1 MTVSITDLKG
11 IGEKTGSHFKK
22 LGLFDTKDL
31 IRYYPRDYDRM
42 PEIKGIADAVRG
54 EDLAVYARVLAMPT
68 VIRAK
73 NYTIL
78 SAEIADG
85 SGRIG
90 IRFYNMPYLK
100 KVLKPGTWRV
110 FRAVP
115 RKKGDSLVLD
125 QPRLYDKEEYA
136 ALENSL
142 RPVYPLSAH
151 LTNKG
156 LQKAIA
162 QALQEEDLEEYLPE
176 DLREGLP
183 SYEEAVR
190 TMHFPESMES
200 IRSARDRL
208 VFDEFLLFLL
218 NIRRLKR
225 ENEEEKNTHPM
236 IPVAD
241 CKRLMEALPYRL
253 TEAQLK
259 VYRECEED
267 CLSDHVMCRLI
278 QGDVG
283 SGKTILAILMLLMTV
298 ANGYQGALMAPTE
311 VLAVQHY
318 EGIKELTE
326 KYKLPFVPVLL
337 TGSVPAAAK
346 KASKAALLTGE
357 ANLAIGTHAV
367 IQDNVQFKDLAL
379 VITDEQH
386 RFGVRQREK
395 LSEKGTLPHT
405 VVMSATPIPR
415 TLALILYGDLHISV
429 IDELPKNRLPIK
441 NAVIPAAKRTTA
453 LQFLVKRIQE
463 GRQAYVICP
472 MIAPSEGN
480 VDPELCE
487 EGDLMNVEDYSAYLR
502 RVLPETI
509 RISTLHGK
517 MKPAEK
523 NRIMQEF
530 SEGQSDVLV
539 STTVVE
545 VGVNV
550 PNAAI
555 MIIENAER
563 YGLAALHQLRGRV
576 GRGSAQSHCIFIAGN
591 EKKETMERLNILAG
605 SNNGFEIAEKDLS
618 LRGPG
623 EFFGLRQSGEL
634 PFVLADIYQDA
645 GMLKR
650 ADQAAGKLLNEDPE
664 LTAPEHAQLKAMLG
678 DAAGHGVYSL

>member
-1 MTVSITDLKG
+1 MTLSITDLKG
-11 IGEKTGSHFKK
+11 IGEKTGSYYKK
-22 LGLFDTKDL
+22 LGLFDTRDL
-31 IRYYPRDYDRM
+31 IRYYPRDYDKM
-42 PEIKGIADAVRG
+42 PELRGIADAAPG
-54 EDLAVYARVLAMPT
+54 EDLAVYARVLTMPS

-78 SAEIADG
+78 NAEIADA
-85 SGRIG
+85 SGRIR

-115 RKKGDSLVLD
+115 RKKGESLVLD
-125 QPRLYDKEEYA
+125 QPRLYDREEYVL
-136 ALENSL
+136 LENTL

-151 LTNKG
+151 LTAKG

-162 QALQEEDLEEYLPE
+162 QALQAEELPEYLPE
-176 DLREGLP
+176 DLRDGFP
-183 SYEEAVR
+183 SYEEAIR
-190 TMHFPESMES
+190 TMHFPASMEALEK
-200 IRSARDRL
+200 ARDRL
-208 VFDEFLLFLL
+208 VFDEFFLFLL

-241 CKRLMEALPYRL
+241 CRRLLEALPYRL
-253 TEAQLK
+253 TKAQLK
-259 VYRECEED
+259 VFRECEED
-267 CLSDHVMCRLI
+267 CLSDHIMCRLI

-283 SGKTILAILMLLMTV
+283 SGKTILAVLMLLMAA

-311 VLAVQHY
+311 VLALQHF
-318 EGIKELTE
+318 ESIKALTE
-326 KYKLPFVPVLL
+326 QYRLPFVPVLL

-346 KASKAALLTGE
+346 KASRKALLSGE

-367 IQDNVQFKDLAL
+367 IQESVQFKDLAL

-415 TLALILYGDLHISV
+415 TLALILYVDLHISV

-453 LQFLVKRIQE
+453 LQFLVKRIRE
-463 GRQAYVICP
+463 GLQAYVICP
-472 MIAPSEGN
+472 MIAPSEN
-480 VDPELCE
+480 SVDPELCE
-487 EGDLMNVEDYSAYLR
+487 ENALMNVEDYSSYLK

-509 RISTLHGK
+509 RIATLHGR

-530 SEGQSDVLV
+530 SEGKTDVLV

-550 PNAAI
+550 PNAAV
-555 MIIENAER
+555 MLIENAER

-591 EKKETMERLNILAG
+591 EKKETLERLNILAG
-605 SNNGFEIAEKDLS
+605 SNNGFEIAEKDLA

-623 EFFGLRQSGEL
+623 EFFGIRQSGEM

-645 GMLKR
+645 GLLKQ
-650 ADQAAGKLLNEDPE
+650 ADLAAGKLMAEDPE
-664 LTAPEHAQLKAMLG
+664 LKMPEHALLNSMLG
-678 DAAGHGVYSL
+678 SFAKHGAYSL